1 MDVNTDLAMW
11 SNQLIISAM
20 IVYAFAMIFY
30 AFDLF
35 GSRELKTAKSEVATT
50 AKASSVRRTNRK
62 TAATA
67 VLDRPGD
74 DESAEQT
81 SSGTTPS
88 SRANR
93 RRGARIGTS
102 LLVLAV
108 LLHAAAV
115 LSRALSVSRVPW
127 GNMMEYVLTAT
138 TITVIV
144 YLAVLTKKDVRYL
157 GTFVSGGVLLCLGL
171 AITVFYTPA
180 AKLIPALD
188 SYWIAIHVPIA
199 ILSTAL
205 LYISAI
211 LAVFQILKSTY
222 ETKNPKW
229 LRFMHRLPASD
240 DLERSS
246 YTIAAVGFITW
257 TFTLIAGAIWAE
269 VAWSR
274 YWGWDTKE
282 IWTFVVWVIYAA
294 YLHARA
300 TRGWSKTKVAVLNI
314 IGIAAVIFN
323 FTVVNVYFNGLHS
336 YSGLD

>member
-35 GSRELKTAKSEVATT
+35 GSRELKTSQTSVGTA

-62 TAATA
+62 TATTA

-74 DESAEQT
+74 DESAAAT
-81 SSGTTPS
+81 GTDPAPS
-88 SRANR
+88 ARRNR

-115 LSRALSVSRVPW
+115 LTRALSVSRVPW

-138 TITVIV
+138 VITVIV
-144 YLAVLTKKDVRYL
+144 YLVVNLKKDVRYL
-157 GTFVSGGVLLCLGL
+157 GTFVSGGVLLSLGL

-199 ILSTAL
+199 ILSTPGN
-205 LYISAI
+205 
-211 LAVFQILKSTY
+211 T
-222 ETKNPKW
+222 
-229 LRFMHRLPASD
+229 
-240 DLERSS
+240 
-246 YTIAAVGFITW
+246 
-257 TFTLIAGAIWAE
+257 
-269 VAWSR
+269 
-274 YWGWDTKE
+274 
-282 IWTFVVWVIYAA
+282 
-294 YLHARA
+294 
-300 TRGWSKTKVAVLNI
+300 
-314 IGIAAVIFN
+314 
-323 FTVVNVYFNGLHS
+323 
-336 YSGLD
+336 